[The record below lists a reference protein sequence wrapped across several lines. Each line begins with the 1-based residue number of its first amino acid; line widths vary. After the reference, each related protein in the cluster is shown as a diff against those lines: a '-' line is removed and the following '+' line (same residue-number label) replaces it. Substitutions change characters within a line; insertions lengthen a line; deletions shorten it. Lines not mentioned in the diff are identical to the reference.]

1 MHEDGSVR
9 TPETLS
15 ADQAVARAVALAGA
29 GGRSV
34 LGIAGAPGAGKSTLA
49 RRVVTEVT
57 AALGPG
63 VAVQV
68 PMDGFHLANAALE
81 ALGRRD
87 RKGAIDTFDASGYV
101 ALVRRL
107 VAAGALAAAG
117 APVAAGAIATAGA
130 SAAAGASDAG
140 GPAVPTTATDPADTV
155 WAPDFDRR
163 VDEPVA
169 GSIAV
174 PPETV
179 LVVSEGNYLLDR
191 TAPWHHLP
199 DLFTETWACVVDDD
213 VRVDRLVG
221 RHMRHGRDHEAARA
235 WAVEVDGVNAARVT
249 ADLHRASFLVRT

>member
-1 MHEDGSVR
+1 MQQDGGVS
-9 TPETLS
+9 TPEPLS
-15 ADQAVARAVALAGA
+15 ADQAVARAVGLAAA

-49 RRVVTEVT
+49 RRVVTAVT
-57 AALGPG
+57 EQLGPG

-68 PMDGFHLANAALE
+68 PMDGFHLANAALD
-81 ALGRRD
+81 ALGRHD
-87 RKGAIDTFDASGYV
+87 RKGAIDTFDAAGYV

-107 VAAGALAAAG
+107 V
-117 APVAAGAIATAGA
+117 
-130 SAAAGASDAG
+130 G
-140 GPAVPTTATDPADTV
+140 GPDAEGAETI

-179 LVVSEGNYLLDR
+179 LVVSEGNYLLDQS
-191 TAPWHHLP
+191 APWRELP
-199 DLFTETWACVVDDD
+199 GLFTETWACVVDDD
-213 VRVDRLVG
+213 VRIDRLVG
-221 RHMRHGRDHEAARA
+221 RHMRHGRDHASARA

-249 ADLHRASFLVRT
+249 ADLHRASVLVRT

>member
-1 MHEDGSVR
+1 MQEDGGVS

-15 ADQAVARAVALAGA
+15 ADQAVARAVALAAA

-49 RRVVTEVT
+49 RRVVTAVT
-57 AALGPG
+57 EQLGAG

-68 PMDGFHLANAALE
+68 PMDGFHLANAALD
-81 ALGRRD
+81 ALGRHD
-87 RKGAIDTFDASGYV
+87 RKGAIDTFDAAGYV

-107 VAAGALAAAG
+107 
-117 APVAAGAIATAGA
+117 T
-130 SAAAGASDAG
+130 G
-140 GPAVPTTATDPADTV
+140 GTGTDSTDRTDTI

-174 PPETV
+174 PPETA
-179 LVVSEGNYLLDR
+179 LVVSEGNYLLDQS
-191 TAPWHHLP
+191 TPWCELP
-199 DLFTETWACVVDDD
+199 GLFTETWACVADDD

-221 RHMRHGRDHEAARA
+221 RHMRHGRDHGSARA
-235 WAVEVDGVNAARVT
+235 WAVEVDGVNAARVA
-249 ADLHRASFLVRT
+249 ADLHRAAVLVRT

>member
-1 MHEDGSVR
+1 VS
-9 TPETLS
+9 TPEPLS
-15 ADQAVARAVALAGA
+15 ADQAVARAVALAAA

-49 RRVVTEVT
+49 RRVVTAVT
-57 AALGPG
+57 EQLGPG

-68 PMDGFHLANAALE
+68 PMDGFHLANAALD
-81 ALGRRD
+81 ALGRHD
-87 RKGAIDTFDASGYV
+87 RKGAIDTFDAAGYV

-107 VAAGALAAAG
+107 V
-117 APVAAGAIATAGA
+117 
-130 SAAAGASDAG
+130 G
-140 GPAVPTTATDPADTV
+140 GPDAEGTETI

-179 LVVSEGNYLLDR
+179 LVVSEGNYLLDQS
-191 TAPWHHLP
+191 APWRELP
-199 DLFTETWACVVDDD
+199 GLFTETWACVVDDD
-213 VRVDRLVG
+213 VRIDRLVG
-221 RHMRHGRDHEAARA
+221 RHMRHGRDHESARA

-249 ADLHRASFLVRT
+249 ADLHRASVLVRT